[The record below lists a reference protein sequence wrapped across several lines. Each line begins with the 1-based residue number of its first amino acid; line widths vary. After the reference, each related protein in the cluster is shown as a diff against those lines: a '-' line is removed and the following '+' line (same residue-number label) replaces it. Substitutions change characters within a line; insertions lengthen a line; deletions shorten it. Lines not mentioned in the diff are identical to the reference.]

1 MKAHLADPDF
11 SQSVIDELYFPRP
24 KYTTLALVLGIFLGL
39 FGAHRFYLGKTL
51 TAALMFLTL
60 GGGLI
65 WWLVD
70 LFFIKKMVVT
80 HNKRE
85 RERQESG
92 LPPQNLSFL
101 PSKEA
106 FAVDE
111 LPAWLPRRSSRGRV
125 YGSFF
130 LLSLI
135 GFILGVISGPTG
147 TYEPTI
153 ILLVFIIASIT
164 TARWKMA
171 SHIPVVATLTRWV
184 HRLRIYY
191 HTVDPGNIWL
201 LGLRPICGV
210 FFAPF
215 NRKARAEVR
224 LYLELGLIFSILFV
238 ASDLLEIAQSDSIWE
253 GIGLMVAELLQTL
266 IFTYLFVAP
275 VGALLTTQ
283 ILLSRRDWVIWV
295 LSIACI
301 YFVYVGLKLTGG
313 I

>member
-171 SHIPVVATLTRWV
+171 SQIPVVATLTRWV

-201 LGLRPICGV
+201 LGLRPIYGV